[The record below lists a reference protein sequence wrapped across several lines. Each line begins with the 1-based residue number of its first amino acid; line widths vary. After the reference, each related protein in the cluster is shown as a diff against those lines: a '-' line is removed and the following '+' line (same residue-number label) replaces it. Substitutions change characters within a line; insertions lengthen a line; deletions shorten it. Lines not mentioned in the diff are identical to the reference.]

1 MNVMIMAILRYI
13 ATAGAEGGDRSVT
26 ARCSACAGSVLGMEP
41 CHPPAAAAACRGQQ
55 PPAPGCTSGVTQ
67 QNGCCGSAWAL
78 QQSGQPV
85 YRGSSNASV
94 STLQLRCACRS
105 LFRAG

>member
-1 MNVMIMAILRYI
+1 MA
-13 ATAGAEGGDRSVT
+13 S
-26 ARCSACAGSVLGMEP
+26 CSACAGSVLGMEP

-55 PPAPGCTSGVTQ
+55 PPAHGCTSGVTQ
-67 QNGCCGSAWAL
+67 PEGCCGWARAL

-85 YRGSSNASV
+85 HRGSNNTSV
-94 STLQLRCACRS
+94 STLQLRCACCS